1 MNIPFK
7 QKADL
12 EIVLDA
18 LRKAGL
24 PEHSPK
30 E

>member
-1 MNIPFK
+1 MMVPHE
-7 QKADL
+7 QKADFENVL
-12 EIVLDA
+12 EA